1 MRVPHSRRLRLRLL
15 SAARRPSRRKALAS
29 RSASGLTLLEMLV
42 VFVLASLVGTL
53 LIQGA
58 GFFLGQYDTVKRI
71 GREAS
76 SEALQQ
82 RWFATTVHAMVP
94 YLAPDRSFVGESN
107 FFQGITV
114 QPLRA
119 TPGIPAAARWSILAG
134 EAGATVVYAEQ
145 PPRCQPPL
153 RSPNEPSTQVPAIV
167 GPPGRSPAVDASAP
181 QPQPSASPVARPRSS
196 TMEQSRRV
204 AGAPRTRLFHGR
216 AGDIAC
222 DDGTVSLEDTH
233 WTMLESDDSLAF
245 EYAGR
250 DRVWRQRWP
259 VDGVQEWI
267 PRQVRLVTSAGQTL
281 LTASFGLHFEPV
293 SNPRDFR

>member
-1 MRVPHSRRLRLRLL
+1 MEGMRSAAHRPSWRR
-15 SAARRPSRRKALAS
+15 APARRP
-29 RSASGLTLLEMLV
+29 ASGLTLLEMLV

-94 YLAPDRSFVGESN
+94 YLAPDRSFVGESS
-107 FFQGITV
+107 FFQGVTV

-119 TPGIPAAARWSILAG
+119 TQGIPVAARWSILAA
-134 EAGATVVYAEQ
+134 ETGATVVYAEQ
-145 PPRCQPPL
+145 PPRCQPPP
-153 RSPNEPSTQVPAIV
+153 RSSNGLQPHVPGSV
-167 GPPGRSPAVDASAP
+167 GPPGR
-181 QPQPSASPVARPRSS
+181 ARDGGA
-196 TMEQSRRV
+196 RV
-204 AGAPRTRLFHGR
+204 
-216 AGDIAC
+216 GDIAC

-233 WTMLESDDSLAF
+233 WTVLESDDALTF

-259 VDGVQEWI
+259 VDGMQEWI

-293 SNPRDFR
+293 VNPRDFR

>member
-1 MRVPHSRRLRLRLL
+1 MRRMR
-15 SAARRPSRRKALAS
+15 SAARRPSWQKASAS

-82 RWFATTVHAMVP
+82 RWFAATVHGMVP
-94 YLAPDRSFVGESN
+94 YLAPDRTFVGESN

-145 PPRCQPPL
+145 PPRCQPLPQ
-153 RSPNEPSTQVPAIV
+153 RSNEPATQVPAIV
-167 GPPGRSPAVDASAP
+167 GRPGRSPAVDA
-181 QPQPSASPVARPRSS
+181 
-196 TMEQSRRV
+196 
-204 AGAPRTRLFHGR
+204 R

-233 WTMLESDDSLAF
+233 WTVLESDDTLAF

-250 DRVWRQRWP
+250 DRVWHQRWP
-259 VDGVQEWI
+259 VEGVQEWI
-267 PRQVRLVTSAGQTL
+267 PRQVRLVTSAGQTR

-293 SNPRDFR
+293 ANPRDFR